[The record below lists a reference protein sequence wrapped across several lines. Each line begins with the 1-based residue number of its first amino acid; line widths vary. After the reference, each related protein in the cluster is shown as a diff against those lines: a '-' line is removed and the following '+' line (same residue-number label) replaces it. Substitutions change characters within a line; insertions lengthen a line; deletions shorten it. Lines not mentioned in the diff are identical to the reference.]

1 MTVLVGIIAGV
12 SVCFILVI
20 TAYKVKRKTSESY
33 DLPLHGQ
40 DSWSCCSSCC
50 CCQENTEPEEK
61 QANILVAQNSQDFFI
76 PREKVKVQPPT
87 RNHSIPTSPPSP
99 SVSHAGSD
107 SSERG
112 SLSSESSGVF
122 ESEIGAVKPD
132 LYAKSNDMVVM
143 QTDKQ
148 GKAKKLGKLNFKLR
162 YDFDKSD
169 LIVTVMTAENLPKM
183 DFGGSSDPY
192 VKVFLLPDEDRK
204 LRQTH
209 VQRRTL
215 NPTFNETFKFPTTF
229 DELQEKTLVFTVYDF
244 DKFSRHDLI
253 GEVKVVL
260 RDIDVSREVDVS
272 SDLQPCTVRQAEL
285 GDLLFSLSYLP
296 TAERLTVVIMKARNL
311 KAMDINGS
319 SDPYV
324 KVSLLQDGKRLKK
337 KKTAVRKNNRNPVWN
352 EALVFNVPTESLK
365 HTSLEV
371 TVVDYDLLGHSELIG
386 RCGVGSG
393 FDGTGHEH
401 WHDMLHAQ
409 RKPTAMWHT
418 LHE

>member
-1 MTVLVGIIAGV
+1 
-12 SVCFILVI
+12 
-20 TAYKVKRKTSESY
+20 
-33 DLPLHGQ
+33 
-40 DSWSCCSSCC
+40 
-50 CCQENTEPEEK
+50 
-61 QANILVAQNSQDFFI
+61 
-76 PREKVKVQPPT
+76 
-87 RNHSIPTSPPSP
+87 
-99 SVSHAGSD
+99 
-107 SSERG
+107 
-112 SLSSESSGVF
+112 
-122 ESEIGAVKPD
+122 
-132 LYAKSNDMVVM
+132 MVVM